1 MSGSEHPWF
10 RQHPVDRGNIVW
22 HWEHAT
28 RGEIEH
34 GMSWYAK
41 AHAVAVAIADGDA
54 RLGAGILAVYSPQQ
68 GWIAN
73 VHLAARVLRTGTGIG
88 GLGCGAFAST
98 TQQRA
103 ADRILAGEPY
113 QRVLSGPKVRA
124 FAHLIEH
131 GADHDPACPHVVIDR
146 HALSVAHGQP
156 LTVAQYSTAPVRGVR
171 RRDGTVSHPHY
182 DHVAALYHDAATEI
196 TRIDD
201 RTVTAHQIQAV
212 TWLVRQRL
220 NTAAISQ
227 RGMSLLDKGR
237 ETVRR
242 NAENAWRD
250 FRTTHLPHVRD
261 WPGTG
266 YLSVACPVPLATS
279 RAHATRRPRS
289 PSSARHKRHN
299 STTNGR

>member
-1 MSGSEHPWF
+1 MSAPDHPWF
-10 RQHPVDRGNIVW
+10 QAHPVRRANIVW

-28 RGEIEH
+28 SDEIQQ

-41 AHAVAVAIADGDA
+41 AHRVATAIADGDA

-88 GLGCGAFAST
+88 GIGCGAFAST
-98 TQQRA
+98 AQKRA
-103 ADRILAGEPY
+103 ADRLLAGEHHE
-113 QRVLSGPKVRA
+113 RVLSGPKVRA

-131 GADHDPACPHVVIDR
+131 GAGHCPACPRVVIDR
-146 HALSVAHGQP
+146 HALSVAHGHP
-156 LTVAQYSTAPVRGVR
+156 LSIGQYSAAPVRGVR

-182 DHVAALYHDAATEI
+182 DHVATLYHEAADELS
-196 TRIDD
+196 RFEH
-201 RTVTAHQIQAV
+201 RTVAAHQVQAV

-220 NTAAISQ
+220 TQAAIRQ

-237 ETVRR
+237 ETVRV

-250 FRTTHLPHVRD
+250 FRATHLPHVRD
-261 WPGTG
+261 WPDTG
-266 YLSVACPVPLATS
+266 YLSAA
-279 RAHATRRPRS
+279 
-289 PSSARHKRHN
+289 
-299 STTNGR
+299 